1 MLNGQIAR
9 VAPLEG
15 LEREGGRGGA
25 TQTQRGPPR
34 SPLSAP
40 SPCQHITSPGPAGR
54 EGVVVVV
61 GGIKSDVQG
70 SFKHMSPPVF
80 AEGLKEYFC
89 KFGEVKECMV
99 MRDPVTKRSR

>member
-9 VAPLEG
+9 VQSL
-15 LEREGGRGGA
+15 RTGG

-34 SPLSAP
+34 PPLSL
-40 SPCQHITSPGPAGR
+40 SSHCQHITSPGPVGSKKNKR
-54 EGVVVVV
+54 EKEVP
-61 GGIKSDVQG
+61 SDLWIYLTVC
-70 SFKHMSPPVF
+70 SRAVF